1 MSTIEQVE
9 KLKEKAN
16 VTYEEAKAALE
27 AASGDML
34 DAIIYL
40 EKQGKV
46 NAPKQGGSFTT
57 SASASAKDEASQGKK
72 EKKENYQDGETFSS
86 LVGRFLRWCR
96 KVIYKGNVHMFEVR
110 RQGEVMVSIPLT
122 VLALLLLFAFWIV
135 VPLIVVGLF
144 FGCRY
149 FFRGPDLEKTG
160 LNKVMDAAAEAAE
173 TIKKEVQ
180 EDFKEKESQ
189 ERDD

>member
-40 EKQGKV
+40 ERQGKV
-46 NAPKQGGSFTT
+46 TAPENGGSFAT
-57 SASASAKDEASQGKK
+57 SQSKEEDQASQGKE
-72 EKKENYQDGETFSS
+72 EKKSNNQAGETFSS
-86 LVGRFLRWCR
+86 LIGRFFRWCG
-96 KVIYKGNVHMFEVR
+96 KIIAKGNVHMFEVR
-110 RQGEVMVSIPLT
+110 RNGAVMMSIPLT
-122 VLALLLLFAFWIV
+122 VLILLLVFAFWV
-135 VPLIVVGLF
+135 VIPLIIVGLF
-144 FGCRY
+144 LGCRY

-160 LNKVMDAAAEAAE
+160 LNKMMEAAADTAE
-173 TIKKEVQ
+173 NIKNEV
-180 EDFKEKESQ
+180 KES
-189 ERDD
+189 DD